1 MFSPSF
7 LSAAARWAVL
17 TFSLAFTLACQG
29 HKNTEP
35 TTGNVEKPA
44 YARLFDTRKTPQGVL
59 VTTYQP
65 ADTSKILKRYLL
77 YREGHQPDTIPP
89 DVVPVR
95 IPLENVAVAHSTQI
109 GLIAALGCEQF
120 IRSIGS
126 RAALERNSVLAERED
141 LGEFFNGWQFD
152 TEKLL
157 VLAPDAVFFS
167 PGRTED
173 ITTLEKGIRVPMLYD
188 LSPWENHPLARSE
201 WLKFT
206 AEFFDCRAQADSLF
220 AQIEQ
225 RYRDICQQAQ
235 TSGTRP
241 QVLSSLPYQ
250 GVWYMP
256 AGESYKAVL
265 FRDAAL
271 DFPWA
276 DTPQTGSL
284 ALDLESVLARA
295 SQADVW
301 FFETGMGDSPTLKS
315 LEEQNRLYTHFK
327 AFRNGDIFICNSD
340 HGAPYFEQSIVYPD
354 RVLSDFTYLPREK
367 DYRPYYYQRIERQ

>member
-7 LSAAARWAVL
+7 LSAAARWTGL
-17 TFSLAFTLACQG
+17 TFALAFTLACQG

-44 YARLFDTRKTPQGVL
+44 YARLFDTRETPQGIL

-109 GLIAALGCEQF
+109 GLIAALGCEQS

-157 VLAPDAVFFS
+157 VLSPDAVFFS

-225 RYRDICQQAQ
+225 R
-235 TSGTRP
+235 
-241 QVLSSLPYQ
+241 
-250 GVWYMP
+250 
-256 AGESYKAVL
+256 
-265 FRDAAL
+265 
-271 DFPWA
+271 
-276 DTPQTGSL
+276 
-284 ALDLESVLARA
+284 
-295 SQADVW
+295 
-301 FFETGMGDSPTLKS
+301 
-315 LEEQNRLYTHFK
+315 
-327 AFRNGDIFICNSD
+327 
-340 HGAPYFEQSIVYPD
+340 
-354 RVLSDFTYLPREK
+354 
-367 DYRPYYYQRIERQ
+367 